1 MLPKIELTRKIAR
14 DNIHDY
20 NDRTQFYYN
29 RDTTYPSYVVG
40 QKVLLCDPV
49 TGKGVSKKLKRRW
62 VGPFLVTDVGDGYT
76 YKLCRCDT
84 GQVVKAYVHSN
95 RLRPFH
101 ESCNAPDSP
110 SPTPNQHNAS
120 SDPDATTALPDGWFT
135 ITKITNRK
143 TIAGKPHYLVHSTD
157 GTKTYEPEEN
167 ISQVAKNAYLA
178 PCRARRKRS

>member
-1 MLPKIELTRKIAR
+1 MLL
-14 DNIHDY
+14 Y
-20 NDRTQFYYN
+20 N
-29 RDTTYPSYVVG
+29 
-40 QKVLLCDPV
+40 PV
-49 TGKGVSKKLKRRW
+49 TGKGVTKKLKRRW

-76 YKLCRCDT
+76 YKLRRCDT